1 MDHQKTGVVTFED
14 FAHGLS
20 ILIRG
25 SLEDRLRWTF
35 QMYDVNKDGVV
46 SEDELKEVTAS
57 VSKLFFLFSQTH
69 LYNRGLENEK
79 KKSDNSPDEHVRKSL
94 NLRTLFSQD
103 I

>member
-46 SEDELKEVTAS
+46 SKDELKEVTAS
-57 VSKLFFLFSQTH
+57 VSKLFFLFSQRH

-79 KKSDNSPDEHVRKSL
+79 EFFQYCDRQSL
-94 NLRTLFSQD
+94 ITGCGR
-103 I
+103 